1 VRTVWLTINVGGE
14 RRIVR
19 KLHSI
24 KRDGFFGG
32 GNDMIECKRKGV
44 CTFVGVVLKRG
55 SNEPSN
61 SSFNPVAEIV
71 FLGQVKTASR
81 VEIKMKKFL
90 ASEINAGQNIP
101 HVRHMEDSLD
111 VNDLLNMINLVWG
124 PCT

>member
-14 RRIVR
+14 RRIVC
-19 KLHSI
+19 KPHSI
-24 KRDGFFGG
+24 KRDGFFGS
-32 GNDMIECKRKGV
+32 GNDLIECKRKGV
-44 CTFVGVVLKRG
+44 CTFIGVALKRG

-90 ASEINAGQNIP
+90 ASEINSGQNIP
-101 HVRHMEDSLD
+101 HVRHMED
-111 VNDLLNMINLVWG
+111 VNDLLNVINLVWG